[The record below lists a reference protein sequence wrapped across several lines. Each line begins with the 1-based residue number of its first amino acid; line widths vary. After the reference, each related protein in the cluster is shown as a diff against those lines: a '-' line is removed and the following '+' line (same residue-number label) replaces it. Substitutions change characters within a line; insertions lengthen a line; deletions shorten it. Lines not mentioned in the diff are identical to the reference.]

1 MSYIYEISIQG
12 EFKKICN
19 FLVYYFWTPPLP
31 PPPINFV
38 HAHIQ
43 HMDKVGH
50 VAAAPGPLA
59 CPSRGARPS
68 IEPVLAAALRP
79 EIFLT

>member
-1 MSYIYEISIQG
+1 MIFG
-12 EFKKICN
+12 
-19 FLVYYFWTPPLP
+19 PP

-38 HAHIQ
+38 HASHIQ

-59 CPSRGARPS
+59 SYSRGARPPS
-68 IEPVLAAALRP
+68 LS
-79 EIFLT
+79 